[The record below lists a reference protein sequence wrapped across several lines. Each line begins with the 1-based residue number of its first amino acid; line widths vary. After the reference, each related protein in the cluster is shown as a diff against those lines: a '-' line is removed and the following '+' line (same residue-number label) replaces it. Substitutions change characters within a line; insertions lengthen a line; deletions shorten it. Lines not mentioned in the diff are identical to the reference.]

1 MAVAEMR
8 KVTLIGEIGVREKII
23 KKLGDAGIFQSVP
36 PSQSHTSNLFKKSQV
51 DVSSLEDN
59 ITKLEE
65 TINFLTRFEE
75 EGFSLGLFP
84 TKVVVNAKERNRW
97 IRSFNWEKVYE
108 KCKKIENR
116 LIKLDEESQSLKE
129 ELENLSPWKN
139 MPSPLRYLKEKKY
152 IDFQLAILPYEAK
165 PSLLKLTQKEEICT
179 QVFSESGRKIYTLF
193 IFLKE
198 KRSKVEEILQ
208 KLRGE
213 KQKISED
220 ILPSSKIEEIKTREE
235 EIEKE
240 KEKLLEEAKKLTE
253 EKVKL
258 MVVHDYFYDL
268 LQERKVQSHSQLG
281 RYTFFL
287 QGWIRKDDTPVLKKI
302 LSDFPQVDA
311 VITKPSKKE
320 ESHVPV
326 ALSNPK
332 IFKPFELVT
341 ELYGLPRYVEI
352 DPTPFLAPFFA
363 LFLALCLTDG
373 GYGLILAILS
383 FIIPRKM
390 YVGEGGKKLFS
401 ILFISGLVT
410 LVVGT
415 ITGGIFGVQVSD
427 LPDFLAPVKK
437 LVLFN
442 PMEEPMIFLALALA
456 LGIIHLLIAIAIEMR
471 DNLRKKDIASAFLD
485 QFSWIVLII
494 GLLLVGAPFVKGFLT
509 GGGEASSPSG
519 GISLTFSPSQ
529 MFDTWKIL
537 PLYSKVG
544 SVMSLGTMIVL
555 FLFSGRK
562 SKNLGIR
569 LGKGAYELYGIIQLF
584 GDVLSYSRLLALGL
598 ATSVI
603 ATVVNTIAKM
613 AGGIPVLG
621 PVAFVFILIF
631 GHLGNL
637 VINCLSG
644 FIHTSRLQF
653 VEFFTKFYES
663 GGKKFEPLRREGK
676 YTIVKG

>member
-1 MAVAEMR
+1 
-8 KVTLIGEIGVREKII
+8 
-23 KKLGDAGIFQSVP
+23 
-36 PSQSHTSNLFKKSQV
+36 
-51 DVSSLEDN
+51 
-59 ITKLEE
+59 
-65 TINFLTRFEE
+65 
-75 EGFSLGLFP
+75 
-84 TKVVVNAKERNRW
+84 
-97 IRSFNWEKVYE
+97 
-108 KCKKIENR
+108 
-116 LIKLDEESQSLKE
+116 
-129 ELENLSPWKN
+129 
-139 MPSPLRYLKEKKY
+139 
-152 IDFQLAILPYEAK
+152 
-165 PSLLKLTQKEEICT
+165 
-179 QVFSESGRKIYTLF
+179 
-193 IFLKE
+193 
-198 KRSKVEEILQ
+198 
-208 KLRGE
+208 
-213 KQKISED
+213 
-220 ILPSSKIEEIKTREE
+220 
-235 EIEKE
+235 
-240 KEKLLEEAKKLTE
+240 
-253 EKVKL
+253 
-258 MVVHDYFYDL
+258 
-268 LQERKVQSHSQLG
+268 
-281 RYTFFL
+281 
-287 QGWIRKDDTPVLKKI
+287 
-302 LSDFPQVDA
+302 
-311 VITKPSKKE
+311 
-320 ESHVPV
+320 
-326 ALSNPK
+326 
-332 IFKPFELVT
+332 
-341 ELYGLPRYVEI
+341 
-352 DPTPFLAPFFA
+352 
-363 LFLALCLTDG
+363 
-373 GYGLILAILS
+373 
-383 FIIPRKM
+383 
-390 YVGEGGKKLFS
+390 
-401 ILFISGLVT
+401 
-410 LVVGT
+410 
-415 ITGGIFGVQVSD
+415 
-427 LPDFLAPVKK
+427 
-437 LVLFN
+437 
-442 PMEEPMIFLALALA
+442 MIFLALALA

-494 GLLLVGAPFVKGFLT
+494 GLLLVGAPFAKGFLT

-519 GISLTFSPSQ
+519 GISLAFSPSQ